1 MACIM
6 GQLPMREE
14 EKAAPLRR
22 GEFQTSKPLMQEGR
36 RSCLEARSRRPS
48 QRPMSRL
55 ASLGEAEKTRRC
67 SMAVRTVSRWASQA
81 GPEMEG
87 GQARAM

>member
-1 MACIM
+1 M
-6 GQLPMREE
+6 GQLAMREE

-22 GEFQTSKPLMQEGR
+22 GEFQMPKPPEQEVR

-48 QRPMSRL
+48 QQPTSRL
-55 ASLGEAEKTRRC
+55 ASFGEAEKTRRC
-67 SMAVRTVSRWASQA
+67 STAVRTVSRWASQA